1 MIAENHDR
9 FPGRLFLFYDLA
21 GRATSERLQG
31 GVSWLNCKAEKLASI
46 ADEGGRNTDPG
57 RWCGPRNYRRALGF
71 DWVGAWDE

>member
-31 GVSWLNCKAEKLASI
+31 GVSWLNCEAEKLARF
-46 ADEGGRNTDPG
+46 ADEGRVQYRSWTLVRAPKLLPG
-57 RWCGPRNYRRALGF
+57 YR
-71 DWVGAWDE
+71 V

>member
-31 GVSWLNCKAEKLASI
+31 GFSWLNCKAEKLARI
-46 ADEGGRNTDPG
+46 ADEGGGATPILD
-57 RWCGPRNYRRALGF
+57 
-71 DWVGAWDE
+71 VGAGRETIVGLLGLIE

>member
-31 GVSWLNCKAEKLASI
+31 GVSWPNRKAEKLARI
-46 ADEGGRNTDPG
+46 ADEGGAQHRFWTLV
-57 RWCGPRNYRRALGF
+57 RAAKLLFGS
-71 DWVGAWDE
+71 WV